1 MNIAIFTDTYPPF
14 INGVSTSCFNLV
26 KVLKEHGHN
35 VIVITPRSDN
45 GPFEYDEKENIIY
58 IPGFELKK
66 LYGYRLTRFYSRKV
80 MKILRDMKIELIHN
94 QTDVTIGQFSK
105 IAARQLK
112 VPTVY
117 TYHTAYED
125 YTYYAV
131 SGMLDRVAKH
141 VLRGYAKIVAKG
153 STEFITPSIKTKEYM
168 RSLGAD
174 IHINVIPTGIDFDI
188 FSDDKFDQ
196 ERAKEFRKE
205 HNITDK
211 TKVFLILGRVAKEK
225 SMDYS
230 IRGFAQ
236 YHEKHPDVDIKML
249 VVGDG
254 PQRGELEALTREL
267 HVDHLVD
274 FIGKVPASEVPF
286 YYHLAD
292 IYTSASIT
300 ETQGLRFMEAMASG
314 TIVLARFD
322 ANLADTIVDGE
333 TGFFFT
339 NEDAFVEK
347 VERIFNMSEKE
358 RREVVEASYKTVDIY
373 SIDRFYENIMEV
385 YNRAVKK
392 YW

>member
-26 KVLKEHGHN
+26 KTLKEHGHK
-35 VIVITPRSDN
+35 VIVVTPRSDD
-45 GPFEYDEKENIIY
+45 GPFEYKDGVIY
-58 IPGFELKK
+58 IPGIELKK
-66 LYGYRLTRFYSRKV
+66 IYGYRLTKFYSGKV
-80 MKILRDMKIELIHN
+80 MKILRDFHVDIIHN
-94 QTDVTIGQFSK
+94 QTDVTVGQFSK
-105 IAARQLK
+105 LAAKSLK

-141 VLRGYAKIVAKG
+141 FLRGYAKVVAKG
-153 STEFITPSIKTKEYM
+153 VTEFITPSIKTKEYM
-168 RSLGAD
+168 RSLGVD

-188 FSDDKFDQ
+188 FSDEKFDK
-196 ERAKEFRKE
+196 ERAKKFKE
-205 HNITDK
+205 EHGIKEN

-230 IRGFAQ
+230 IRGFYQ
-236 YHEKHPDVDIKML
+236 YHQKHPETDIKMI

-254 PQRGELEALTREL
+254 PQRGELEALTHEL
-267 HVDHLVD
+267 HINDLVD

-300 ETQGLRFMEAMASG
+300 ETQGLTFMEAMASG

-347 VERIFNMSEKE
+347 VERIFGMNEKE
-358 RREVVEASYKTVDIY
+358 RKELVDASYRMVDAY
-373 SIDRFYENIMEV
+373 SIERFYNNIMEV
-385 YNRAVKK
+385 YNRALKK
-392 YW
+392 FW

>member
-1 MNIAIFTDTYPPF
+1 
-14 INGVSTSCFNLV
+14 
-26 KVLKEHGHN
+26 
-35 VIVITPRSDN
+35 
-45 GPFEYDEKENIIY
+45 
-58 IPGFELKK
+58 
-66 LYGYRLTRFYSRKV
+66 
-80 MKILRDMKIELIHN
+80 
-94 QTDVTIGQFSK
+94 
-105 IAARQLK
+105 
-112 VPTVY
+112 
-117 TYHTAYED
+117 
-125 YTYYAV
+125 
-131 SGMLDRVAKH
+131 
-141 VLRGYAKIVAKG
+141 
-153 STEFITPSIKTKEYM
+153 
-168 RSLGAD
+168 
-174 IHINVIPTGIDFDI
+174 
-188 FSDDKFDQ
+188 
-196 ERAKEFRKE
+196 
-205 HNITDK
+205 
-211 TKVFLILGRVAKEK
+211 
-225 SMDYS
+225 MDYS

-300 ETQGLRFMEAMASG
+300 ETQGLTFMEAMASG